1 MFSKAVAGDLGFT
14 KMAFPELREILQ
26 APIVRDPLAIEFDP
40 SNIDEIKLSGGGLLC
55 LIAYW
60 VFAADIFDADQPRP
74 AMYMFPDHHALLKHY
89 IGEDPQSEVLSNP
102 GTMEALVVLA
112 VWLDSQNKIAA
123 GGGETSSDA
132 KTNYMPYHHLITL
145 ISVFHPNVRVRNAS
159 TVIAGTILH
168 SNPDEDDR
176 LAILED
182 LLENCMFSSLQ
193 ACAVTWL
200 REEVIAARKINS
212 KGHFSSPDCFDA
224 IQYTLFPNLTHL
236 KEADIETL
244 LEFWAEGSPFHL
256 QVANFALFLF
266 SNDYK
271 DLAPAGMAAAI
282 EHRYVQPLL
291 QTATRIMDALDKGE
305 IEQPSDHKGTV
316 MELSVLKDILERVP
330 LQ

>member
-1 MFSKAVAGDLGFT
+1 MT
-14 KMAFPELREILQ
+14 FPELQRILE

-40 SNIDEIKLSGGGLLC
+40 SNMDEIKLSGGGLLC

-60 VFAADIFDADQPRP
+60 VFAADIFDAHQPRP
-74 AMYMFPDHHALLKHY
+74 AMYIFPHHHALLKHY
-89 IGEDPQSEVLSNP
+89 IGQDSQSEIANNP
-102 GTMEALVVLA
+102 GTMEALIVLA
-112 VWLDSQNKIAA
+112 VWLNGQNNKIAA
-123 GGGETSSDA
+123 GGDASSDA
-132 KTNYMPYHHLITL
+132 KDKYMPYHHLITL

-159 TVIAGTILH
+159 TVVAGTILH

-176 LAILED
+176 LSILED

-193 ACAVTWL
+193 ACAVSWL
-200 REEVIAARKINS
+200 REEVISARKHGSN
-212 KGHFSSPDCFDA
+212 KGPAPPSRFNSPDCFDA
-224 IQYTLFPNLTHL
+224 IQYTLFPSLTYL

-266 SNDYK
+266 SSDYR

-291 QTATRIMDALDKGE
+291 QTATRVMDALERGE
-305 IEQPSDHKGTV
+305 VEKPSHHGGTV
-316 MELSVLKDILERVP
+316 MELAVLKDRLERVP

>member
-1 MFSKAVAGDLGFT
+1 MT
-14 KMAFPELREILQ
+14 FPELRNILE
-26 APIVRDPLAIEFDP
+26 APIVRDPLAIDFDP

-55 LIAYW
+55 LMAYW

-74 AMYMFPDHHALLKHY
+74 AMYMFPDHHVLLKHY
-89 IGEDPQSEVLSNP
+89 VGEDPQSQILDNP

-112 VWLDSQNKIAA
+112 VWLGQNNKLAA
-123 GGGETSSDA
+123 SGDTSSDA
-132 KTNYMPYHHLITL
+132 KDNYMPYHHLITL
-145 ISVFHPNVRVRNAS
+145 ISVFHPNVRVRNAA

-176 LAILED
+176 LSILED

-193 ACAVTWL
+193 ACAVSWL
-200 REEVIAARKINS
+200 REEVIAARKNGS
-212 KGHFSSPDCFDA
+212 KGRFSSPDCFDA
-224 IQYTLFPNLTHL
+224 IQYTLFPNLTYL
-236 KEADIETL
+236 KEADMETL

-266 SNDYK
+266 SSDYK

-291 QTATRIMDALDKGE
+291 QTATRVIDALNKGE
-305 IEQPSDHKGTV
+305 IEQPSDHRGTV
-316 MELSVLKDILERVP
+316 MELAVLKDRLERVP